1 MTHPS
6 PNLRC
11 LTDVRRLTLKP
22 PGRISVKV
30 FTLVGILL
38 SGWLT
43 ASPLGEFQTL
53 AFERLGKR
61 FQKESAGNLIARTVP
76 ASQILQ
82 TGRQIR
88 LNGRLMTIDWQR
100 RLDRIGVTDDA
111 LMEFFGLELLN
122 TEDVTQ
128 QPVQWFS
135 EPTIEP
141 LALPSWLA
149 AQNRYLDITDLAERH
164 GWQVQP
170 TDNILHITTPST
182 QVHGMRQGEQTW
194 GDRIVVDVESPTSW
208 RLTEKPGEFVIT
220 LDASIDASLIKNFE
234 AKPGTFLTGLQVTP
248 EGGQTVIRGT
258 IGQTARP
265 RVSTLPYPNRLVI
278 DIREDYL
285 VGRNLLWAPGLRWRQ
300 HYVSVD
306 KDRFPVYMLIV
317 DPRQSSLI
325 LRPIWSDPSTAVGIS
340 PLIATAERWQAA
352 AAINAGFFNRNNRFP
367 LSPVRMNNRWIAG
380 PILDRG
386 AIAWNDSGEIRVG
399 RLALKQSLTVNQDK
413 QFPVKTINTGYIEPG
428 IGLYTPAWGSTY
440 TSIQDNEILVAVENN
455 RVVRQQPTGASGSV
469 TVAMPSQGY
478 LLAVRSF
485 SEAAAA
491 LSPGASLQLTAQTL
505 PSEFD
510 AYPHIVGGGP
520 VLVQNQ
526 HIVLNT
532 SAESF
537 STAFASQAAPRS
549 AIGKTTNGELIFAAV
564 FNQPGG
570 RGPTLAELAQI
581 MVRLGSVDALNL
593 DGGSSSSLYLSGRLL
608 NRNPQT
614 AARVHSGIGVF
625 FR

>member
-1 MTHPS
+1 MTHQP
-6 PNLRC
+6 LDRRC
-11 LTDVRRLTLKP
+11 QKTGRRQTLKN
-22 PGRISVKV
+22 PGRLPVKA
-30 FTLVGILL
+30 FALAGILL

-43 ASPLGEFQTL
+43 ASPLGEFETL

-61 FQKESAGNLIARTVP
+61 FQKEYSGNLIARTVP
-76 ASQILQ
+76 ASQIMQ
-82 TGRQIR
+82 AGGQIR
-88 LNGRLMTIDWQR
+88 LNGRLIAVNWQR
-100 RLDRIGVTDDA
+100 RLDRIGLTDAA
-111 LMEFFGLELLN
+111 LMQFFGLELLN

-141 LALPSWLA
+141 LVLPSWLA
-149 AQNRYLDITDLAERH
+149 GQNRYLDITDLARRH

-170 TDNILHITTPST
+170 TGHILHITTPST
-182 QVHGMRQGEQTW
+182 QVRGVRQGPQTW
-194 GDRIVVDVESPTSW
+194 GDRMVLDLERPTSW
-208 RLTEKPGEFVIT
+208 RLTEKPGEFVVT
-220 LDASIDASLIKNFE
+220 LDAAIEPALAANF
-234 AKPGTFLTGLQVTP
+234 AAQPGNLLTGLKVLV

-258 IGQTARP
+258 IAETARP
-265 RVSTLPYPNRLVI
+265 RVSTLPYPTRLVI

-285 VGRNLLWAPGLRWRQ
+285 VSRNLLWAPGLRWRQ
-300 HYVSVD
+300 HYVSLGG
-306 KDRFPVYMLIV
+306 DRFPVYMLIV
-317 DPRQSSLI
+317 DPRQSSLV
-325 LRPIWSDPSTAVGIS
+325 LRPIWSDPATAVGIS

-367 LSPVRMNNRWIAG
+367 LSPIRMNNRWIAG

-386 AIAWNDSGEIRVG
+386 AIAWNDAGEIRVG
-399 RLALKQSLTVNQDK
+399 RLALQQSLTVNQDK
-413 QFPVKTINTGYIEPG
+413 QFPVKTINTGYVEPG
-428 IGLYTPAWGSTY
+428 IGIYTPAWGSTY
-440 TSIQDNEILVAVENN
+440 TSILDNEILVIVENN
-455 RVVRQQPTGASGSV
+455 RVVRQQPTGLSGSV

-491 LSPGASLQLTAQTL
+491 LSPGASLQLTDRTL
-505 PSEFD
+505 PTEFE

-537 STAFASQAAPRS
+537 SNAFAAQAAPRS
-549 AIGKTTNGELIFAAV
+549 AIGKTASGDLIFAAV